1 MNMLVSDLKREQS
14 PLGCILY
21 DFIPNFSD
29 KTINKFYRKL
39 DRNGKLY
46 TNKKEK
52 EIMIP
57 ESKHISIIP
66 ATYIDTS

>member
-1 MNMLVSDLKREQS
+1 MKMLVSDLERELS
-14 PLGCILY
+14 HLRCILY

-46 TNKKEK
+46 ANKKEK
-52 EIMIP
+52 
-57 ESKHISIIP
+57 K
-66 ATYIDTS
+66 YDT

>member
-1 MNMLVSDLKREQS
+1 MNMLVSDLEREQS
-14 PLGCILY
+14 PLRCILY

-39 DRNGKLY
+39 NRNGKLY
-46 TNKKEK
+46 ANKKEK
-52 EIMIP
+52 NMIP
-57 ESKHISIIP
+57 EYTHISIIP